1 MNLIIELK
9 FLFRNYFFKSFPIEI
24 REGILA
30 FREIKEKFKNNL
42 FVFCI
47 WEAVSLNIERT
58 LITNQIWF
66 IDSVK
71 KQQKQPRELIYIWI
85 LNNTKDELEF
95 TDAIEFSKIHGLE
108 KAIII
113 LNKELNPLNKNC

>member
-66 IDSVK
+66 YYVIDIQGILPPSV
-71 KQQKQPRELIYIWI
+71 PVAHFI
-85 LNNTKDELEF
+85 LFPCLQ
-95 TDAIEFSKIHGLE
+95 APV
-108 KAIII
+108 
-113 LNKELNPLNKNC
+113 PLYNHF

>member
-9 FLFRNYFFKSFPIEI
+9 FLFRNYFIKSFPIEI

-58 LITNQIWF
+58 LITNQTWF

-71 KQQKQPRELIYIWI
+71 KQQKQPRELIYKWI

-95 TDAIEFSKIHGLE
+95 TDAIELSKIHGLE

-113 LNKELNPLNKNC
+113 LNKELNSLNKNC